1 MEKRKNK
8 LKLPITIHNHET
20 KVSENV
26 AIILEKLF
34 YEIQELTISNFIW
47 KSVKKETIT

>member
-1 MEKRKNK
+1 MEERENK
-8 LKLPITIHNHET
+8 LKLPKTIHNYET

-34 YEIQELTISNFIW
+34 YEIQASRINDF
-47 KSVKKETIT
+47 